1 MSFHDRDAFLP
12 HGDSLPVHEGGRR
25 CNTTCKEVALMGFE
39 IGNGVLKKYT
49 EEPGV
54 FDVII
59 PDNLTLTA
67 PAGSYAQAYAKEHRI
82 SFVAK

>member
-1 MSFHDRDAFLP
+1 
-12 HGDSLPVHEGGRR
+12 
-25 CNTTCKEVALMGFE
+25 MGFE